1 MDILDHRKTS
11 PKRVVND
18 MSLEI
23 KVRGAR
29 EKRLQLD
36 NGHKIVSCYYHIV
49 TMLLSDDF
57 DVLLIIIYM
66 ILHLYIAF
74 KFMKNTSRHLP
85 YVEDYRILL
94 LKNVGVSW
102 GRCCQLRWCHGENN
116 FPLCCQHIALVKVDF
131 MFLSYLAAKL

>member
-1 MDILDHRKTS
+1 MDILDHTKTS
-11 PKRVVND
+11 HKRVVND

-57 DVLLIIIYM
+57 GVLLIIIYM
-66 ILHLYIAF
+66 ILYLYIAF

-85 YVEDYRILL
+85 YVEDCGS
-94 LKNVGVSW
+94 VG
-102 GRCCQLRWCHGENN
+102 RLQN
-116 FPLCCQHIALVKVDF
+116 FV
-131 MFLSYLAAKL
+131 AKKRRSLFYARS

>member
-1 MDILDHRKTS
+1 MDILETS
-11 PKRVVND
+11 HKRVVND

-49 TMLLSDDF
+49 TMLLFDDF

-66 ILHLYIAF
+66 ILHLYMAF
-74 KFMKNTSRHLP
+74 TFMKNNSRHLP
-85 YVEDYRILL
+85 YVEDCGSVGRLQNFVAQKRGSLLGAMLPIALHYPILS
-94 LKNVGVSW
+94 VGVM
-102 GRCCQLRWCHGENN
+102 
-116 FPLCCQHIALVKVDF
+116 VKIT
-131 MFLSYLAAKL
+131 FLFVASTLHW